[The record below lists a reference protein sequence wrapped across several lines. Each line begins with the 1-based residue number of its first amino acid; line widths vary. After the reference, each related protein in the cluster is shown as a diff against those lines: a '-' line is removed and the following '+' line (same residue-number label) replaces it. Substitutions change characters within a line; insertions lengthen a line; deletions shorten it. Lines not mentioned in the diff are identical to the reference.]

1 MVVVGADVHKR
12 THTFVAVNEVG
23 RKLGEKVVAAATAG
37 HAKAL
42 VWARTEFGGDVL
54 WGIEDSRNLSARLER
69 DLLSAG
75 QKVVRV
81 AAKLMN
87 QARKFARTR
96 GKSDPIDAL
105 DDSVAVGPLVPT
117 ATGSAPVTRSPDRA
131 DPLAPTRRFPSRAS
145 SRSRTR
151 PAASAEPRQVSRT
164 RTHRARRRAPCTCGC
179 RPWAAR
185 PWDRLARW
193 PMRSSRSTMTRR
205 CAWRSASSRRRWWG
219 CRHWRGTMPWA
230 PAG

>member
-1 MVVVGADVHKR
+1 M
-12 THTFVAVNEVG
+12 
-23 RKLGEKVVAAATAG
+23 
-37 HAKAL
+37 
-42 VWARTEFGGDVL
+42 L

-81 AAKLMN
+81 ATKLMA

-164 RTHRARRRAPCTCGC
+164 RTRRARRRAPCTCGC

-185 PWDRLARW
+185 PSAPACSPAHAVQSIHHDSAVRLAACIQ
-193 PMRSSRSTMTRR
+193 SSALVGLSSLERNHALGPGGLTIPAMCPPLLSTNRVAPDNSPVVLYAD
-205 CAWRSASSRRRWWG
+205 C
-219 CRHWRGTMPWA
+219 HGTMWSFFA
-230 PAG
+230 LTM